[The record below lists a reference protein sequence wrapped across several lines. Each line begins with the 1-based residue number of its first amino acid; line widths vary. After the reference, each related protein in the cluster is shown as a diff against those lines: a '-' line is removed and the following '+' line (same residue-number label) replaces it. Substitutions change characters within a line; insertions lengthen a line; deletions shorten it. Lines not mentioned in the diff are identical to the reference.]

1 MNRIVK
7 YTLGAIGFLILAA
20 ALWLTYSYMNA
31 KPVDPSLRDGG
42 QSGRDYMKYQLELQ
56 KNRENQ

>member
-1 MNRIVK
+1 MKKLIK
-7 YTLGAIGFLILAA
+7 YILDLIGLFALAVVA
-20 ALWLTYSYMNA
+20 WFSYSYMNA

-56 KNRENQ
+56 KKEEKQ